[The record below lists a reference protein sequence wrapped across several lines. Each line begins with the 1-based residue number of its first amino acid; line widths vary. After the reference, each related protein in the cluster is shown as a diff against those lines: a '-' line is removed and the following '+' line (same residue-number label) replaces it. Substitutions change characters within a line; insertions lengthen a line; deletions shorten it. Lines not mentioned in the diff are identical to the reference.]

1 MCIVMNEN
9 GQNNTGLI
17 TTSKNIDLVEILD
30 EEIELQ
36 VKDHHLLMLR
46 MMITDH
52 PHQEAPDPEDMS
64 THDVIGQ
71 GPVGARDLNVE
82 DEAHLKRRGGTIQK
96 KRG

>member
-17 TTSKNIDLVEILD
+17 ITSKSIDLVEILD
-30 EEIELQ
+30 EGIELQ

-64 THDVIGQ
+64 TLDCRSHYIHHS
-71 GPVGARDLNVE
+71 NN
-82 DEAHLKRRGGTIQK
+82 
-96 KRG
+96 